1 MEKMILNHK
10 FLFVSFFLHYFRFQL
25 QIQVIHRLTNDYYG
39 LMHIKGE
46 KNQYD
51 LTYKQYFDLMLLLY
65 KLHYSNK
72 QDNVIYYFL
81 LVQ

>member
-1 MEKMILNHK
+1 MN
-10 FLFVSFFLHYFRFQL
+10 
-25 QIQVIHRLTNDYYG
+25 NDYYG
-39 LMHIKGE
+39 LMNIKGE

-65 KLHYSNK
+65 KLYYSNK